1 MSEEELVVDEEFR
14 AEDAEEDNAGDDV
27 GYVFVKSVGRRYLTC
42 PLFKEHEQESD
53 ECHEERIELREPRND
68 YRGESVS
75 AAVFVAMV
83 CLFPATMMKPQS
95 PHIAPERIRV
105 RIVTFFTLIPAYFAV
120 FSLSPTTEI
129 S

>member
-14 AEDAEEDNAGDDV
+14 AEDAEEDYARDDV

-42 PLFKEHEQESD
+42 SLFKEHEQESD

-75 AAVFVAMV
+75 AGCVCRDGSTPLTTMQKTRTAIHAVM
-83 CLFPATMMKPQS
+83 C
-95 PHIAPERIRV
+95 V
-105 RIVTFFTLIPAYFAV
+105 RCTL
-120 FSLSPTTEI
+120 
-129 S
+129 